1 MKARWRGDD
10 HRIDIRIRDDL
21 FGLRHRDGAI
31 ESLRKPLRC
40 AGGGIGNSR
49 KLRIVQSA
57 GNALAVK

>member
-1 MKARWRGDD
+1 MKAGWRGNDY
-10 HRIDIRIRDDL
+10 RIDIRIRDDL
-21 FGLRHRDGAI
+21 FSLRYRDRTI